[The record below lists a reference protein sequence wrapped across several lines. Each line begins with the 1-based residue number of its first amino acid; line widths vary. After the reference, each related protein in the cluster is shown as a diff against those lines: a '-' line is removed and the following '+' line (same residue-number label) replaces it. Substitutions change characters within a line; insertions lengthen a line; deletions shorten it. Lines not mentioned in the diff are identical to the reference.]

1 MKILLNYADGKY
13 FEAQQKNCL
22 SGMFSGF
29 NVVYKMSRNEIDASF
44 LSRNEEI
51 LNQKRG
57 AGYWLWKPYFI
68 NRILTELSESD
79 VLFYS
84 DSGSVFIRGA
94 RAGVNVDGCRR
105 FESGV
110 KKRYESC
117 FRPLHLFL
125 VTEKK
130 KKICVEGVKK
140 NRPQTEKTAAFKA
153 AGSDQFHIGPCT
165 GGWSPCLKGCW
176 TTRTGCFVLSL
187 QEITRNAFGPNEMCF
202 CTSI

>member
-1 MKILLNYADGKY
+1 MYGIPPL
-13 FEAQQKNCL
+13 E
-22 SGMFSGF
+22 
-29 NVVYKMSRNEIDASF
+29 NVFQTAHRRRQME
-44 LSRNEEI
+44 
-51 LNQKRG
+51 
-57 AGYWLWKPYFI
+57 
-68 NRILTELSESD
+68 T
-79 VLFYS
+79 
-84 DSGSVFIRGA
+84 A

-153 AGSDQFHIGPCT
+153 AGSDQFHIGPC
-165 GGWSPCLKGCW
+165 
-176 TTRTGCFVLSL
+176 RRR
-187 QEITRNAFGPNEMCF
+187 I
-202 CTSI
+202 

>member
-1 MKILLNYADGKY
+1 MYGIPPL
-13 FEAQQKNCL
+13 E
-22 SGMFSGF
+22 
-29 NVVYKMSRNEIDASF
+29 NVFQTAHRRRQME
-44 LSRNEEI
+44 
-51 LNQKRG
+51 
-57 AGYWLWKPYFI
+57 
-68 NRILTELSESD
+68 T
-79 VLFYS
+79 
-84 DSGSVFIRGA
+84 A

-165 GGWSPCLKGCW
+165 SERTRSSNALGGFSNGKR
-176 TTRTGCFVLSL
+176 TTHYSETEESRIKPHILRALPKHTCVLVHAERGFRQRVLPPIEPDGRVCSWC
-187 QEITRNAFGPNEMCF
+187 RNGW
-202 CTSI
+202 

>member
-1 MKILLNYADGKY
+1 MRPIGMWRSSSRPQGILFDSKWN
-13 FEAQQKNCL
+13 
-22 SGMFSGF
+22 GF
-29 NVVYKMSRNEIDASF
+29 
-44 LSRNEEI
+44 
-51 LNQKRG
+51 
-57 AGYWLWKPYFI
+57 PH
-68 NRILTELSESD
+68 
-79 VLFYS
+79 
-84 DSGSVFIRGA
+84 A

-165 GGWSPCLKGCW
+165 LTLARVQTAGH
-176 TTRTGCFVLSL
+176 
-187 QEITRNAFGPNEMCF
+187 A
-202 CTSI
+202 